1 MAFREREQDNGDLGE
16 DLIGGD
22 LGGGVGGGRERDGRT
37 PIIWLDSLARPPRR
51 GGGESRGGYPLHPLA
66 RVAKVWMSVEDWG
79 GGVLTGGGRGVSPGH
94 IETNYQKCRR
104 NCYFA
109 RSFRH
114 PLKMVE

>member
-1 MAFREREQDNGDLGE
+1 VVIWGVGWGE
-16 DLIGGD
+16 GEGWSHTNHLARFSGSSSEKGR
-22 LGGGVGGGRERDGRT
+22 GGV
-37 PIIWLDSLARPPRR
+37 P
-51 GGGESRGGYPLHPLA
+51 RGGYPLHPLA